1 MPNRLLNEQ
10 SPYLRQHAQN
20 PVDWYPWGPEAFAK
34 AVTEEKPIF
43 LSIGYSTCHWCH
55 VMAHESFEN
64 EGVAEYL
71 NANFVSIKVDREERP
86 DIDHIYMAAVQ
97 AMSGSGGWPMT
108 LFLAPD
114 LKPFF
119 GGTYFPPIP
128 AHGRPSFTQ
137 LLERIHELW
146 ESDRA
151 SLLASSE
158 TLAKTIHETSM
169 LRGQESGASKNWH
182 DIADSAFEYLQRAF
196 DRTEGGFGGAPKF
209 PRPAQFDFLFNYFG
223 HAQDESARD
232 MPTLT
237 LRKMA
242 LGGINDQLGGG
253 FHRYSVDRVWRVS
266 HFEKM
271 LYDQAQLVHSY
282 LDAYLVS
289 KDTFFAEVAESILR
303 YVQHDLTHPL
313 GGFFSAEDADSE
325 GKEGTFYVWKRA
337 EVERLLGSD
346 DAPIVCEYFGLTDE
360 GNFEHGENV
369 LYVART
375 FDELKSKG
383 ERSHEEI
390 EQILARAKSR
400 LLEVR
405 NKRVRPSLDDK
416 ILTSWNGMMLGA
428 MARAGAVLCKSGWV
442 DGAIRAANFLWS
454 ELREKSPTLLH
465 RWREND
471 ASIPA
476 YLDDYAFLI
485 AGFLHL
491 YDATLDVLWLSRA
504 IQLQEE
510 QNAALLD
517 EGFCA
522 YFMSR
527 VAPDLIFRAKN
538 DYDGAEPSGNSV
550 AVENLVR
557 LSAITG
563 NANYHTIAEKTLSFF
578 HTRSERHP
586 YAMPE
591 LIVGAMRFE
600 TPGPLIV
607 LVGEIDS
614 LHELRQTI
622 SRFYLPDAVVL
633 RADQESPID
642 PFYKE
647 LPQVDGLPT
656 VYLCQNYTC
665 ELPVTSA
672 EALEALLSKSSAV
685 RK

>member
-1 MPNRLLNEQ
+1 MPNRLIHEQ

-55 VMAHESFEN
+55 VMERESFEN
-64 EGVAEYL
+64 EDVAAYL

-119 GGTYFPPIP
+119 GGTYFPPVP
-128 AHGRPSFTQ
+128 AHGRPSFFQ
-137 LLERIHELW
+137 LLERVHELW
-146 ESDRA
+146 SSDRA

-158 TLAKTIHETSM
+158 TLAKTIHESSM
-169 LRGQESGASKNWH
+169 LRGQESGATKNWH
-182 DIADSAFEYLQRAF
+182 DIADSAFEYFQRAY

-209 PRPAQFDFLFNYFG
+209 PRPVQFDFLFNYFG
-223 HAQDESARD
+223 HAQDESARE
-232 MPTLT
+232 MPVFT

-271 LYDQAQLVHSY
+271 LYDQAQLVQSF

-289 KDTFFAEVAESILR
+289 RDSFFAEVAESILR

-325 GKEGTFYVWKRA
+325 GKEGTFYVWKRS
-337 EVERLLGSD
+337 EIEKLLGPD

-383 ERSHEEI
+383 ERSQKEIEEI
-390 EQILARAKSR
+390 LACAKSR

-405 NKRVRPSLDDK
+405 NRRVRPSLDDK
-416 ILTSWNGMMLGA
+416 ILTSWNGMMVGA
-428 MARAGAVLCKSGWV
+428 MARAGAVLGKQEWL
-442 DGAIRAANFLWS
+442 DGSIRAANFLWS

-491 YDATLDVLWLSRA
+491 YDATLEAVWLSRA
-504 IQLQEE
+504 TQLQDE
-510 QNAALLD
+510 QNAALFD
-517 EGFCA
+517 EEFGA

-527 VAPDLIFRAKN
+527 AAPDLIFRAKS

-550 AVENLVR
+550 AVGNLVH
-557 LSAITG
+557 LAALTG
-563 NANYHTIAEKTLSFF
+563 NALYNSYAERTLGFF

-591 LIVGAMRFE
+591 LIVSAMRFE
-600 TPGPLIV
+600 TAGPQIA
-607 LVGEIDS
+607 LVGEIGALQDFR
-614 LHELRQTI
+614 HTI
-622 SRFYLPDAVVL
+622 SRYYLPDAVL
-633 RADQESPID
+633 LHADPAAQID

-647 LPQVDGLPT
+647 LAQVGGLPT
-656 VYLCQNYTC
+656 VYLCQNYAC
-665 ELPVTSA
+665 ELPVTSVD
-672 EALEALLSKSSAV
+672 ALKELLTKLSTV